1 MSQIPQCQSLNIYDV
16 NKQGPKK
23 ICVCS
28 TCFFQSFNVT
38 KHLYIHLLSVDVFCC
53 QAQTNRQTTQKKTT
67 QTCRFQWV
75 QFPRDVQCSDVMQK
89 NVCDFPNFKGESP
102 PHPRTIAPTSWDPNT
117 AEPTLAP
124 WRLTSCHGAG
134 DENGV
139 SAPLSHRCRRHSS
152 PCEGWKP
159 LGGSEKS
166 GTPSWRKRVGLEII
180 PWIYI
185 VGFLGWLM
193 NTSFEIWWW
202 NLEFLKYQQQCMVY
216 LPTVASSF
224 MVHVCKCT

>member
-1 MSQIPQCQSLNIYDV
+1 MLPYPPPKKRCRVLHVELTARSGSPPFLIPIVWWLIFKRPEFHLMSQIPQCQSLNIYDV

-67 QTCRFQWV
+67 QTCRFHGSPIPLEMYSV
-75 QFPRDVQCSDVMQK
+75 VMQK

-139 SAPLSHRCRRHSS
+139 SAPLSPSHRCRKHSS
-152 PCEGWKP
+152 PCERVQQP
-159 LGGSEKS
+159 LGGSEIRYPHTKL
-166 GTPSWRKRVGLEII
+166 RER
-180 PWIYI
+180 
-185 VGFLGWLM
+185 
-193 NTSFEIWWW
+193 
-202 NLEFLKYQQQCMVY
+202 
-216 LPTVASSF
+216 
-224 MVHVCKCT
+224 

>member
-1 MSQIPQCQSLNIYDV
+1 MMQITKVQ
-16 NKQGPKK
+16 KK
-23 ICVCS
+23 YVFCS
-28 TCFFQSFNVT
+28 HRFFQSFNVT

-67 QTCRFQWV
+67 QTCRFHGSHSKTMYSV
-75 QFPRDVQCSDVMQK
+75 VMQK

-117 AEPTLAP
+117 AEPTGRWP
-124 WRLTSCHGAG
+124 SWCHGAG
-134 DENGV
+134 ANGV
-139 SAPLSHRCRRHSS
+139 SAPPSHRCRRHSS

-193 NTSFEIWWW
+193 NTFFEIWWW